1 MEQPEPFISSRERDI
16 RELDIRT
23 EALQQR
29 LASMEEKV
37 SGHRP
42 AVLPWTWRVELQFA
56 GKPFDADERLR
67 AVNEEITHLEDWMA
81 RLDKITAQKDASGSA
96 GD

>member
-1 MEQPEPFISSRERDI
+1 MWSMEPGRPPERISQRERDI
-16 RELDIRT
+16 RELDLRT

-37 SGHRP
+37 SGRRP

-81 RLDKITAQKDASGSA
+81 RLDKLTPKRNA
-96 GD
+96 